1 MICSFLLNVIKTE
14 FDMKKHSRLV
24 ERVVRPYLI
33 FIALILAAAMIVMYF
48 SVVTKLNYEAENAG
62 TKIAETMARH
72 VCIWQNEILSE
83 SHERRSVHR

>member
-33 FIALILAAAMIVMYF
+33 FIALILAVAMIVMYF
-48 SVVTKLNYEAENAG
+48 SVVTILNMRQNMQGRKLR
-62 TKIAETMARH
+62 KQ
-72 VCIWQNEILSE
+72 WLD
-83 SHERRSVHR
+83 RSTHT

>member
-1 MICSFLLNVIKTE
+1 MICTFLLNVIKTE

-24 ERVVRPYLI
+24 ERIVRPYLI

-62 TKIAETMARH
+62 TKIAETMAPH
-72 VCIWQNEILSE
+72 T
-83 SHERRSVHR
+83 

>member
-33 FIALILAAAMIVMYF
+33 FIALILAVVMIVMYLIMRQKMQGR
-48 SVVTKLNYEAENAG
+48 KLR
-62 TKIAETMARH
+62 KQ
-72 VCIWQNEILSE
+72 WLD
-83 SHERRSVHR
+83 RSTHT